1 MSGSKK
7 LHPTMTF
14 GDRECVIFDG
24 AIHPQWQEAASQK
37 GFEVI
42 ARILDRYHLGLRHH
56 ACGRDMI
63 CKLFTLRTA
72 VPLCPHCLEDRRREL
87 CEAAGVTFL
96 APARPHYFRIQLPC
110 GHEAERQQEFLE
122 RVRAGQTEIRCDAC
136 LEARLE
142 AEARGRGWTLLDP
155 DPKGDRN
162 YRLYRHECGHT
173 QRVAIVNMQTG
184 RFTCHACSDTWTN
197 DPSFIYLMRFI
208 LRSGRIAIK
217 VGFSRNPASRLRY
230 QLVTDLEQNAE
241 LLRVIPV
248 PTGHQAICY
257 EKRLHVNLRKL
268 FPGAVLDRAEF
279 EGEVRVLSELYC
291 VSIEPE
297 IMALLD
303 DIELR
308 VRSLAKRR
316 AKLARRKARQDARRA
331 RNRQRRRRTGGSGS
345 AEAT

>member
-1 MSGSKK
+1 MSFDDFDPTDPGGKED
-7 LHPTMTF
+7 HPIY
-14 GDRECVIFDG
+14 DRDIPDHWHYWATAQGYEIVARVID
-24 AIHPQWQEAASQK
+24 K
-37 GFEVI
+37 N
-42 ARILDRYHLGLRHH
+42 HLLLRCC
-56 ACGRDMI
+56 ACGGRMI
-63 CKLFTLRTA
+63 SKVFVLRTGT
-72 VPLCPHCLEDRRREL
+72 PRCPHCLEDRRKRL
-87 CEAAGVTFL
+87 CVDAGVTFIE
-96 APARPHYFRIQLPC
+96 ANGSHDFRIRLRC
-110 GHEAERQQEFLE
+110 GHETSRQQEFLE

-197 DPSFIYLMRFI
+197 DPSLIYLMRFI
-208 LRSGRIAIK
+208 LHSGRIAIK
-217 VGFSRNPASRLRY
+217 AGFSRNPASRLRY

-257 EKRLHVNLRKL
+257 EKRLHVTLRRH
-268 FPGAVLDRAEF
+268 FPDAVLDRAEF

-291 VSIEPE
+291 ASIEPE
-297 IMALLD
+297 VLALLD

-308 VRSLAKRR
+308 VRSLAKRG
-316 AKLARRKARQDARRA
+316 AKLARRRARQDARRA
-331 RNRQRRRRTGGSGS
+331 RNRQRRRRTGGSAKAG
-345 AEAT
+345 